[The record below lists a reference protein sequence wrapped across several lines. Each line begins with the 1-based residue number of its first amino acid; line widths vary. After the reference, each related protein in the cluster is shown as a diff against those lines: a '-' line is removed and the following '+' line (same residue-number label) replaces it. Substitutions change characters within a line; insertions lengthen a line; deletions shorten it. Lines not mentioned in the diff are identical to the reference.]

1 MSRLLITN
9 VIEFSMHIAHFLCRN
24 SLLHFIILSFARI
37 YKYIHNEYA
46 LRT

>member
-1 MSRLLITN
+1 MSKLLITN
-9 VIEFSMHIAHFLCRN
+9 AIEFSIGVAHFLCRN
-24 SLLHFIILSFARI
+24 RLLHFIILSFARI